1 MGVHLQAP
9 KALMERKVEASYKPR
24 PALPVPPSLRTDSK
38 VSENSKYTRQLP
50 DGYVGT
56 LIRAGWQDTLIP
68 VC

>member
-9 KALMERKVEASYKPR
+9 KALMVRKVGASYEPR
-24 PALPVPPSLRTDSK
+24 PALPVAPPLCTDSK

-50 DGYVGT
+50 DGHVGT
-56 LIRAGWQDTLIP
+56 LVRAGWQDTLIP